1 MLFIET
7 VKKMLEKVKQIQKNY
22 RKMCKHAIKQ
32 ITFSNTICS

>member
-7 VKKMLEKVKQIQKNY
+7 VKKMLEKVKQIKKNY
-22 RKMCKHAIKQ
+22 RKMFKHAIKQ